1 MLEIISTSL
10 LDNSYI
16 EIQFREILHCDV
28 LLAAMF
34 FSLSNQTI
42 INNNNKNR
50 RYEKPF
56 LELINV
62 CSTSHTIHFI
72 YGLSIKYTAATATF
86 FQKHYG

>member
-42 INNNNKNR
+42 INNNKKIEGMKNL
-50 RYEKPF
+50 F
-56 LELINV
+56 WN
-62 CSTSHTIHFI
+62 
-72 YGLSIKYTAATATF
+72 
-86 FQKHYG
+86 